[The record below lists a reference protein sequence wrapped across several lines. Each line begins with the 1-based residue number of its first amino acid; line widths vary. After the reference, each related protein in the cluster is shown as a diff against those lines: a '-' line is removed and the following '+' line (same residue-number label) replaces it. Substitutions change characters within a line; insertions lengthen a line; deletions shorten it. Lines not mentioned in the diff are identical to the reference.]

1 MKILAGIDGGGTRT
15 RLALAQADGTILG
28 CAEGGCCSFVEL
40 GVPGATE
47 AFRSLWRAA
56 WAKVGQAP
64 RPADAVFIGS
74 GSILSGADEKTCES
88 IAVTAGLAREG
99 AVRARNDA
107 WSALAGG
114 LRGRPGILLI
124 AGTGCA
130 CLGRNPA
137 GQTWRAAGW
146 GHLLHDGGSAHA
158 LGLGAMIAATREAD
172 ARGPATALTAIVLR
186 ALGLRDMADIYR
198 RVHHD
203 GVSRAQVAA
212 LAPEIV
218 KAATDGDA
226 VARDLLETGAADLVE
241 AIVTV
246 ARRLGLPAPLLAL
259 TGGLIENARPYRRLF
274 LDRLATALPGFALA
288 TDGLD
293 PVWGSVL
300 LAHEQLAGSPAPD
313 EFLARLKSDR
323 SAFREYVER
332 CVPEGHLKI
341 ARRFNAG
348 WRPPI
353 GTSPEGTVESSASS
367 NPAFNRPSGTE
378 VFGPSFPAL
387 KRRAILNLSLRDTR
401 SAELSKGIKSGP
413 GKFPAVKRSNY
424 DKFPVV
430 PVPDAAGACVVG
442 WDAIGDRLRQAI
454 ARRSARRTVLVV
466 ECYPGVHED
475 EVRQELERRVQPALT
490 VRAADAMLSPASVD
504 ALVEPFLGGD
514 DPVFGFLSDLTLPE
528 FFDEERLR
536 HDREAIRRV
545 GEGVVLVVGCG
556 ARLFHEGDILV
567 YADLGRWEAQLRFRR
582 NEVSNLGVEN
592 RALAASLQYKRAFF
606 VDWRVADRWKRPLI
620 GKWDFVLD
628 THQPREPKLASGE
641 AVRRGLRHA
650 VTRPFR
656 VVPFFDP
663 APWGGQWMK
672 EVCDLDPSAKNYGW
686 CFDCVPEENSLWLG
700 FGDTRLEIPSLDLVF
715 DQPRALL
722 GEAVFAQFGEEF
734 PIRFD
739 LLDTMGGG
747 NLSWQVHPLKDY
759 IRQRFGLAYTQ
770 DESYYLLDAGPEA
783 AVYLGLR
790 EGTDRA
796 AMLRDLQAAQV
807 GGAPFP
813 AEDYA
818 NRFPARKHDH
828 FLIPAGTVHCS
839 GANSMVLEISA
850 TPYIFTF
857 KLWDWGRPGLDGRPR
872 PIHLEHGAAN
882 IQWDR
887 TTDWVKR
894 QLVNRVE
901 PLGAGEGWREERT
914 GLHELEFIE
923 TRRHWF
929 TQPVAHDTRG
939 TVNVL
944 NLVEGDEAVIES
956 PDGAFEPFVL
966 HYAETVIVPAA
977 VGRYTI
983 RPTGASAGRELAT
996 LKAFVRT

>member
-15 RLALAQADGTILG
+15 RLALALSDGTMLG
-28 CAEGGCCSFVEL
+28 SAEAGCCSFVEL

-47 AFRSLWRAA
+47 AFRSLWHAA
-56 WAKVGQAP
+56 WANVGQAP
-64 RPADAVFIGS
+64 RPADALFIGS
-74 GSILSGADEKTCES
+74 GSILSEADEKTCEC
-88 IAVTAGLAREG
+88 IAVSAGLARVG

-114 LRGRPGILLI
+114 LRGQPGILLI
-124 AGTGCA
+124 AGTGSA
-130 CLGRNPA
+130 CLGRNSA

-146 GHLLHDGGSAHA
+146 GHLLHDGGSAYA
-158 LGLGAMIAATREAD
+158 LGLGAMIAATRETD
-172 ARGPATALTAIVLR
+172 RRGPTTSLTPIVLR
-186 ALGLRDMADIYR
+186 TLELRDMTEIYR

-203 GVSRAQVAA
+203 GVSRALVAS
-212 LAPEIV
+212 LAPAV
-218 KAATDGDA
+218 VQAATDGDA
-226 VARDLLETGAADLVE
+226 VASELLETGAAQLVE
-241 AIVTV
+241 AVVTV
-246 ARRLGLPAPLLAL
+246 ARQLGLHAPLLAL
-259 TGGLIENARPYRRLF
+259 TGGLIENAPPYRRHF
-274 LDRLATALPGFALA
+274 LNRLATALPSFALA

-300 LAHEQLAGSPAPD
+300 LAHEQLTGRPAPA
-313 EFLARLKSDR
+313 EFLAKLKPG
-323 SAFREYVER
+323 RE
-332 CVPEGHLKI
+332 KS
-341 ARRFNAG
+341 
-348 WRPPI
+348 PP
-353 GTSPEGTVESSASS
+353 
-367 NPAFNRPSGTE
+367 
-378 VFGPSFPAL
+378 
-387 KRRAILNLSLRDTR
+387 
-401 SAELSKGIKSGP
+401 
-413 GKFPAVKRSNY
+413 VKRSSY

-430 PVPDAAGACVVG
+430 PVPDAAEACVVG
-442 WDAIGDRLRQAI
+442 WNAIGERLREVI
-454 ARRSARRTVLVV
+454 ARRGTRRTVLVV

-475 EVRQELERRVQPALT
+475 EVRQELERRLQPALT
-490 VRAADAMLSPASVD
+490 VKAADAMLSPAKVD

-514 DPVFGFLSDLTLPE
+514 DPVFGFLSDLTLPQ

-536 HDREAIRRV
+536 HGREIIRSVAR
-545 GEGVVLVVGCG
+545 GVVLVVGCG
-556 ARLFHEGDILV
+556 ARLFHEGDLLV
-567 YADLGRWEAQLRFRR
+567 YADLARWEAQLRFRR
-582 NEVSNLGVEN
+582 NEVGNLGVEN
-592 RALAASLQYKRAFF
+592 PALAASLQYKRAFF

-620 GKWDFVLD
+620 GRWDFVLD
-628 THQPREPKLASGE
+628 THQPREPKLADGE

-672 EVCDLDPSAKNYGW
+672 KVCDLDPSAKNYGW
-686 CFDCVPEENSLWLG
+686 CFDCVPEENSLWLD
-700 FGDTRLEIPSLDLVF
+700 FGDTHLEIPSLNLVF

-722 GEAVFAQFGEEF
+722 GEAVFAQFGAEF

-747 NLSWQVHPLKDY
+747 NLSFQVHPLKDY
-759 IRQRFGLAYTQ
+759 IRQHFGPAYTQ

-790 EGTDRA
+790 DDVDRT
-796 AMLRDLQAAQV
+796 AMLRDLQAART

-813 AEDYA
+813 ADDYA
-818 NRFPARKHDH
+818 NRFPAKKHDH

-839 GANSMVLEISA
+839 GAHSMVLEISA

-857 KLWDWGRPGLDGRPR
+857 KLWDWGRLGLDGRPR

-901 PLGAGEGWREERT
+901 PLGSGEGWREERT

-929 TQPVAHDTRG
+929 TGPVIHDTRG
-939 TVNVL
+939 GVNVL
-944 NLVEGDEAVIES
+944 NLVEGDEAVMES
-956 PDGAFEPFVL
+956 PDGAFEPFVI